1 MRNQI
6 RRVILFAVE
15 YKKQSTGI
23 TVSSLYSHKQKN
35 RCVVVYPAYKEH
47 LHYTYEWLVKKK
59 KTLIIEAICL
69 LLHPSLKIPPC
80 LIRTRPPHMKYAC
93 HWLRPKV
100 FKLGRIGCGRLRA

>member
-6 RRVILFAVE
+6 RRIILFAVE

-59 KTLIIEAICL
+59 QNTNYWGNLPFIAPFIKNS
-69 LLHPSLKIPPC
+69 P
-80 LIRTRPPHMKYAC
+80 M
-93 HWLRPKV
+93 
-100 FKLGRIGCGRLRA
+100 FN

>member
-1 MRNQI
+1 MCNQI

-59 KTLIIEAICL
+59 NTNYWGNLPFIAPFIKNS
-69 LLHPSLKIPPC
+69 P
-80 LIRTRPPHMKYAC
+80 M
-93 HWLRPKV
+93 
-100 FKLGRIGCGRLRA
+100 FN